1 MWLAAVAGE
10 GKSAPKSVGAG
21 GSHHRRQLKRLG
33 VAISFFPVTAPKEVK
48 ERDWKATGNLPV
60 TGRGGEGE
68 HTERRH
74 AATMLICEEEEH
86 CAAGSDGTM
95 KDDDSGKKREND
107 VDTMHVER
115 NHWENDVDTVHVER
129 NHLINL
135 SEFSLYS

>member
-1 MWLAAVAGE
+1 MQCESMWLATIAGE
-10 GKSAPKSVGAG
+10 GKSAPRSVGAG

-33 VAISFFPVTAPKEVK
+33 VAISFFPVTAPEEVK

-95 KDDDSGKKREND
+95 KDDDSGKNGKMMWILCMLREIIGK
-107 VDTMHVER
+107 MMWILCMLRE
-115 NHWENDVDTVHVER
+115 
-129 NHLINL
+129 II
-135 SEFSLYS
+135 